1 MDHFKRTTRTAV
13 IAGIAAICGLVIA
26 ASYSDV
32 SLASDRFSIGFGT
45 GQADTACTV
54 VGNTDMA
61 VAISPGAI
69 TTGRIEFCF
78 YGYGPYGYGNTSG
91 YSGWNSNYN
100 SYSPYTSNYYNPY
113 SSWSYSPYGSGTY
126 RPYGY

>member
-1 MDHFKRTTRTAV
+1 MDPFKRITRTAV
-13 IAGIAAICGLVIA
+13 IAGITAICGLVIA
-26 ASYSDV
+26 ASCSEV
-32 SLASDRFSIGFGT
+32 SVAGDRFSIGFGHRPGGYNMHGR
-45 GQADTACTV
+45 GQY
-54 VGNTDMA
+54 GY
-61 VAISPGAI
+61 
-69 TTGRIEFCF
+69 GRGYQSRSYNHGQNRDLL

-113 SSWSYSPYGSGTY
+113 STWSYSPYGIGTY